1 MIHFCLRIYY
11 NQYSFL
17 IVTPYLHVI
26 FMITSWSSLPPLIF
40 NMNEKKQL
48 DWVLIKATDRKFL
61 RSIILFQFSRM
72 PLTLIGVL
80 HHIEKYKHEDEQP
93 DEERGR

>member
-1 MIHFCLRIYY
+1 M
-11 NQYSFL
+11 
-17 IVTPYLHVI
+17 
-26 FMITSWSSLPPLIF
+26 
-40 NMNEKKQL
+40 KKKKL

-72 PLTLIGVL
+72 PLTLIGVI

-93 DEERGR
+93 DEQRGR